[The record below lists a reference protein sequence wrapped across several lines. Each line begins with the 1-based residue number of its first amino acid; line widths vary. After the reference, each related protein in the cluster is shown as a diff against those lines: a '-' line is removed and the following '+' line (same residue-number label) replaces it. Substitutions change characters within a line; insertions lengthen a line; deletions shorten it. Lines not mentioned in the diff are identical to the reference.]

1 MLHRAAG
8 GDLPA
13 EGSLFQCI
21 ACPAQTLL
29 AFFKVWVAL
38 HCDSIGTGSMEAQL
52 LTSASSAS
60 EKTEFRKSGWSLEAL
75 LAAIRQLLKSALFNQ
90 FKTGLGHANNF

>member
-1 MLHRAAG
+1 MLVFQSWILPCSSQAVGPVCHKEKGNGQHMLHPAAG
-8 GDLPA
+8 GGLPA
-13 EGSLFQCI
+13 EGNLFQCI

-60 EKTEFRKSGWSLEAL
+60 EKTELRKSG
-75 LAAIRQLLKSALFNQ
+75 
-90 FKTGLGHANNF
+90 

>member
-1 MLHRAAG
+1 MFQSWVPPCSSQAVGPVCHKEKGNGQHVLHPAAG
-8 GDLPA
+8 GGLPA
-13 EGSLFQCI
+13 EGNLFQCI

-60 EKTEFRKSGWSLEAL
+60 EKTELRKSG
-75 LAAIRQLLKSALFNQ
+75 
-90 FKTGLGHANNF
+90 